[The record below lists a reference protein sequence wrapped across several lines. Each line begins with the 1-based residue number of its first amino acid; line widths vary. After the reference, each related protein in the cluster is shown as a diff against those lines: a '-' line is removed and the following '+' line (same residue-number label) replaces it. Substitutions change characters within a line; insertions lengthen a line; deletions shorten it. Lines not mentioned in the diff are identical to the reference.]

1 MHTCIR
7 VFAFAPLSSQTNVP
21 QQILRAIE
29 TSTLRKREEVSA
41 QTEEHPIGY
50 ARMEKYK
57 KKKKNSHWTG
67 LSGQSMID
75 HPMDKCRQ
83 VKLVS
88 QCGSGSGSE
97 SES

>member
-29 TSTLRKREEVSA
+29 TSTLCKREEVPA

-57 KKKKNSHWTG
+57 KKYKKKTATG
-67 LSGQSMID
+67 
-75 HPMDKCRQ
+75 Q
-83 VKLVS
+83 VCLAS
-88 QCGSGSGSE
+88 PW
-97 SES
+97 

>member
-57 KKKKNSHWTG
+57 KKKYKEKTATG
-67 LSGQSMID
+67 
-75 HPMDKCRQ
+75 Q
-83 VKLVS
+83 VCLAS
-88 QCGSGSGSE
+88 P
-97 SES
+97 